1 MLFVLWAIAM
11 NDKFAE
17 TLRKV
22 KEVVEMIT
30 SISASLAGT
39 FELLV
44 VGVIGSPSPA

>member
-1 MLFVLWAIAM
+1 M
-11 NDKFAE
+11 NDQFAE

-22 KEVVEMIT
+22 KEVMEMIA
-30 SISASLAGT
+30 SISASLAGM